1 MGFDVERF
9 LEPVDD
15 DLKCGICFGVLE
27 DPLATPCGHVFCA
40 QCIVQWTAE
49 SGSCPL
55 TCEQIS
61 VDDLKKIQPLS
72 SLIAKQNIRCEN
84 FRRGCPAILL
94 VENTQSHLLKC
105 RYAKDSTSGAK
116 IMERNSNSPESR
128 EFARVVVCES
138 GCGLPLMF
146 QGSHDCIKALQTQVA
161 SLQMKL
167 TRAEQEKELACE
179 RIARREEANQD
190 RILNLENEL
199 HSYQVQVLNF
209 ERQLKEYRL
218 QVGIFQKY
226 NDPRADQVGD
236 ISQIGSVFGLY
247 FPIERTLYALIC
259 LIWGTNR
266 RMACMYE
273 RVVILPNQYPD
284 RFDQLASTV
293 GVTENGWMHSGA
305 PKPSSVKIHNRCYVF
320 LESGTRA
327 RS

>member
-1 MGFDVERF
+1 VNQSARAIHLTAIVINVFHFDSAHLFCRKSSKEPSVSSYLAFLLFLFTVDGLTMGFDVERF

-27 DPLATPCGHVFCA
+27 EPLATPCGHVFCA
-40 QCIVQWTAE
+40 QCIIQWTAE

-55 TCEQIS
+55 TCEQIC
-61 VDDLKKIQPLS
+61 VDDLKKILPLS

-105 RYAKDSTSGAK
+105 RYAKGFTSGGK
-116 IMERNSNSPESR
+116 IMERNSNSTESR

-138 GCGLPLMF
+138 GCGLPLLY
-146 QGSHDCIKALQTQVA
+146 QDSSTHDCIKALQIQIA

-247 FPIERTLYALIC
+247 FPIERTSYALTC
-259 LIWGTNR
+259 LI
-266 RMACMYE
+266 
-273 RVVILPNQYPD
+273 
-284 RFDQLASTV
+284 
-293 GVTENGWMHSGA
+293 
-305 PKPSSVKIHNRCYVF
+305 
-320 LESGTRA
+320 
-327 RS
+327 

>member
-1 MGFDVERF
+1 MNQSARTIPLTAIVISVFHSDSAPLFCRKSSKEPSVSSSLAVLLFLFTVDGLTMGFDVERF
-9 LEPVDD
+9 LETVDD

-61 VDDLKKIQPLS
+61 VDDLKKILPLS

-105 RYAKDSTSGAK
+105 RYAKDSSSGGK

-128 EFARVVVCES
+128 EFARVVVCET
-138 GCGLPLMF
+138 GCGLPLLY
-146 QGSHDCIKALQTQVA
+146 QDSSTHDCIKALQTQVA

-199 HSYQVQVLNF
+199 HGYQVQVLNF

-247 FPIERTLYALIC
+247 FPIERTLYAMIC
-259 LIWGTNR
+259 LI
-266 RMACMYE
+266 
-273 RVVILPNQYPD
+273 
-284 RFDQLASTV
+284 
-293 GVTENGWMHSGA
+293 
-305 PKPSSVKIHNRCYVF
+305 
-320 LESGTRA
+320 
-327 RS
+327 